1 VSNRAWTLVAVV
13 LASGIVFLDSTVVNV
28 ALERM
33 GRELPSTLVGRYEGQ
48 SYVTNGYL
56 LTLSALL
63 ILAGA
68 LADLFGRRRLFLI
81 GLAGFGVTSVGC
93 GLAPTMELL
102 IVARLL
108 QGAFGA
114 LLVPT
119 SLALINATF
128 SGEERGRAFGIWAA
142 ASSATTLLGPAV
154 GGFLVD
160 TVSWRIAFLMNAPLV
175 VLGLVIGLRAV
186 AESRNEHASRQLDW
200 VGAAAVAIAVGGL
213 TFGLTR
219 GQERAWADPVA
230 WISIAVGVIATAALV
245 PLMRMRPNPLVPP
258 ALFRSRN
265 FTVTNVSTFLIY
277 GALYVYGMI
286 QAIFLQGAL
295 GYSAFAAGLVGIPIS
310 IMLIVFST
318 SVGTLAARVGP
329 RAFMTVGPI
338 LMALGLLW
346 YVRLPVTSRPWAAA
360 MADPSSLV
368 PPLDFVVDVLPVSIL
383 FGAGICLLVAP
394 LTTALMSSVP
404 ERNSGLASAINN
416 AVSRIGPLIA
426 GALIFVAVTA
436 TFYGTLAN
444 RVPGTDL
451 SDPSVRRML
460 TPLNPPG
467 SAATAREAEAANVAS
482 VDAFHVAM
490 LVTALLCAA
499 GAAVNGLGIR
509 NPGRGSARA
518 DEGGAEAAP
527 PAG

>member
-1 VSNRAWTLVAVV
+1 MSARTWTLVAVV

-68 LADLFGRRRLFLI
+68 LADTFGRRLLFLI
-81 GLAGFGVTSVGC
+81 GLAGFGVTSVAC
-93 GLAPTMELL
+93 GLTPTMELL

-119 SLALINATF
+119 SLAIINATF
-128 SGEERGRAFGIWAA
+128 TGHERGRAFGIWAA
-142 ASSATTLLGPAV
+142 ASSATTLLGPAL

-175 VLGLVIGLRAV
+175 IAGVFIGLRFV
-186 AESRNEHASRQLDW
+186 AESRNPDASRNLDW
-200 VGAAAVAIAVGGL
+200 LGAGAVAVAVGGM

-219 GQERAWADPVA
+219 GQERAWADPIAWVA
-230 WISIAVGVIATAALV
+230 IAAGALATIALV
-245 PLMRMRPNPLVPP
+245 PLMRMRPNPLMPP
-258 ALFRSRN
+258 SLFRSRN
-265 FTVTNVSTFLIY
+265 FTVTNISTFLIY
-277 GALYVYGMI
+277 GALYVYGFV

-310 IMLIVFST
+310 ILLIAFST
-318 SVGTLAARVGP
+318 SVGTIAARLGP
-329 RAFMTVGPI
+329 RWFMTVGPM

-346 YVRLPVTSRPWAAA
+346 YVRLPVTSHPWVAA
-360 MADPSSLV
+360 MANPGSLV
-368 PPLDFVVDVLPVSIL
+368 PPLDFFIDVLPVSIL
-383 FGAGICLLVAP
+383 FGVGISLLVAP

-416 AVSRIGPLIA
+416 AVSRIGPLIV
-426 GALIFVAVTA
+426 GALIFIAVTA
-436 TFYGTLAN
+436 TFYGVVADRL
-444 RVPGTDL
+444 PGTDVN
-451 SDPSVRRML
+451 DAAVRRTL

-467 SAATAREAEAANVAS
+467 PDATAEQGEAARAAS

-490 LVTALLCAA
+490 LIAALMCAA
-499 GAAVNGLGIR
+499 GAATNGLGIR
-509 NPGRGSARA
+509 NPGAAHHRGTGEPSVAT
-518 DEGGAEAAP
+518 G
-527 PAG
+527 